1 MNTQEHAN
9 WRDIRDGIVMGWAM
23 RRRNG
28 TNDERNEKIL
38 TVNKSAIAENERE
51 NNRAEYYL
59 CALCI
64 NAKTCW

>member
-1 MNTQEHAN
+1 
-9 WRDIRDGIVMGWAM
+9 M

-38 TVNKSAIAENERE
+38 TVNKSATAIAENERE

-59 CALCI
+59 YALCI